1 MNNNNNISCVI
12 TLYNRQEYIN
22 GAIESVLN
30 QTLKPNEIIVVDN
43 STKKIFIE
51 EKYQNKI
58 RLFKI
63 LPAAGLAQAL
73 NFGASIATSEHI
85 SFLEDDDYWP
95 NNYLE
100 KVYNE
105 TNFQLDYIVTP
116 IRKIKNNQISDYK
129 NPKNKINLDD
139 FLLSNPGINISNLS
153 LKKSSLFKVGGFDT
167 DLTISVDKSLIIKF
181 ILNDFKYKVC
191 EDVSTVKRFHEK
203 NYTFSNNTKVYL
215 KNLRKFYF
223 KYSHLMSLKIKFKF
237 LKKYLYYNRYS
248 LRKNA

>member
-1 MNNNNNISCVI
+1 MNNNKNISCII

-22 GAIESVLN
+22 GAIQSVLN

-43 STKKIFIE
+43 STKNIFID
-51 EKYQNKI
+51 EKYKNKI

-63 LPAAGLAQAL
+63 LPAAGIAQAL
-73 NFGASIATSEHI
+73 NFGASIATNEYI

-100 KVYNE
+100 KVYKE
-105 TNFQLDYIVTP
+105 TNYQFDYIVTP
-116 IRKIKNNQISDYK
+116 IKKIKNKEISDYK
-129 NPKNKINLDD
+129 NPKNKINLND
-139 FLLSNPGINISNLS
+139 FLISNPGINISNLS
-153 LKKSSLFKVGGFDT
+153 LKKSSLFKVGGFDI
-167 DLTISVDKSLIIKF
+167 DLTVSVDKSLIIKF

-191 EDVSTVKRFHEK
+191 EEVSTIKRFHE
-203 NYTFSNNTKVYL
+203 NNFTFSKNTKVYL

-223 KYSHLMSLKIKFKF
+223 KYSYLMSLKIKFKF
-237 LKKYLYYNRYS
+237 LKKYLYYIHYS